1 MKVQKDKHLFA
12 NISVERPRTNV
23 EGRVDRYYFKYPQS
37 DFTISPSFQS
47 KSSSSRVVTH
57 ASKGVRIREALTS
70 RR

>member
-1 MKVQKDKHLFA
+1 MKVQKDNHLFA

-37 DFTISPSFQS
+37 DFTVSPSFS
-47 KSSSSRVVTH
+47 PKSSSRVVTH
-57 ASKGVRIREALTS
+57 AGKGVRIREALTS